1 MIQSWHIY
9 AINLYKYLREV
20 DAVMVFQQ
28 FMLYILPDVAGF
40 AIVRKKSYKIQDI
53 P

>member
-1 MIQSWHIY
+1 MN
-9 AINLYKYLREV
+9 AYK
-20 DAVMVFQQ
+20 VFQQ
-28 FMLYILPDVAGF
+28 FMLYFLPDVAGF